1 MPDPSSTP
9 LAIASGVSSVDLLAD
24 LKSARIWL
32 LWKLEPDETPGKKAR
47 KVPYY
52 VNGKRRQG
60 QLDSPTD
67 RQQLSTF
74 DAAETALNGSNGFYS
89 GIGIALGADGR
100 GGYVQGI
107 DLDDIE
113 ANGLSDIANGWVRG
127 DFAGKGYAEISPS
140 GKGMHIIGYGRAF
153 APLGANGSGIE
164 AYTGG
169 RFFTFTAQSALFDSP
184 CEAFDLAEFAETVLA
199 SRHGRKSDQPRDQL
213 PITIVAAQT
222 VVELRSALA
231 HLRSDD
237 RDLWVRMG
245 MALKELGD
253 TGRGVWLDWSQ
264 TSEKYDPL
272 DAARC
277 WDSFKPKATGY
288 QAVFAEAQRQ
298 GWVNPAS
305 NAAQLPATS
314 VTSATASRQLLGR
327 SLSSVSMRA
336 IEWLWEG
343 WIPIGY
349 LTIFAGE
356 SGAGKSTV
364 VADIA
369 ARASTG
375 DPWPGEP
382 IDRRRPPG
390 HVLWLGS
397 EDSAEEMT
405 VPRLTAC
412 GADLANIVE
421 ITGASVGGNLTTFSL
436 QDDLDEVQRWLTY
449 ARAENR
455 PFQMLVIDPIT
466 SYLPGQRLRK
476 VDLNDAGQ
484 LRSILEPWLRLASE
498 QNIAI
503 VCVTHFSK
511 DTSRSMLN
519 RVLGSAAFAQTC
531 RSLCAVVQ
539 QPPNEEGAVDPHAKV
554 LMQVK
559 GNLPE
564 HPGGAWRFT
573 TEKVEIGTDPRNG
586 KPIVATRPDWG
597 ELDAA
602 LSPEN
607 VVGKARGP
615 VSNKSNTFRLWL
627 KNYFSRFGPEE
638 WVETETV
645 LATAV
650 SVDQIVTQSWWNKR
664 SSEFLHKRN
673 DGGKWLCR
681 PKSAPSET
689 P

>member
-1 MPDPSSTP
+1 MPDPSLTP
-9 LAIASGVSSVDLLAD
+9 SATATPSVGLLAD
-24 LKSARIWL
+24 LQSERIRL
-32 LWKLEPDETPGKKAR
+32 LWKFEPVETPGKKPR

-52 VNGKRRQG
+52 INGKRRQG
-60 QLDSPTD
+60 ALDSPLD
-67 RQQLSTF
+67 RQQLATF
-74 DAAETALNGSNGFYS
+74 NDATAALNGNNGFYS
-89 GIGIALGADGR
+89 GIGIALGADSR
-100 GGYVQGI
+100 GGYVQGC

-113 ANGLSDIANGWVRG
+113 ANGLSDIANCFVRG
-127 DFAGKGYAEISPS
+127 DFAGKGYVEASPS
-140 GKGMHIIGYGRAF
+140 GNGLHILGYGRSF

-164 AYTGG
+164 VYTGG
-169 RFFTFTAQSALFDSP
+169 RFFTFTGRQALFDSP
-184 CEAFDLAEFAETVLA
+184 CEAFDIAEFTESVLKPLH
-199 SRHGRKSDQPRDQL
+199 SRRSDQPSGQI
-213 PITIVAAQT
+213 PVTIVAVQT
-222 VVELRSALA
+222 IVELRSALA

-245 MALKELGD
+245 MALKELGE
-253 TGRGVWLDWSQ
+253 TGRGLWMDWSQ
-264 TSEKYDPL
+264 TSVKFDPR

-277 WDSFKPKATGY
+277 WESFKPNATGY
-288 QAVFAEAQRQ
+288 QAAFAEAQRQ

-305 NAAQLPATS
+305 NAAQPPATS
-314 VTSATASRQLLGR
+314 VRSTTASRQLVGR
-327 SLSSVSMRA
+327 SLSSVAMRA

-364 VADIA
+364 LADIA
-369 ARASTG
+369 ARVSTG
-375 DPWPGEP
+375 APWPGEP
-382 IDRRRPPG
+382 ANRRRPPG
-390 HVLWLGS
+390 RVLWLGS

-421 ITGASVGGNLTTFSL
+421 ITGTRVDGNLTTFSL
-436 QDDLDEVQRWLTY
+436 QDDLTEVERWLKY

-455 PFQMLVIDPIT
+455 PFQMLVIDPVT

-484 LRSILEPWLRLASE
+484 LRNILEPWLRLANE

-539 QPPNEEGAVDPHAKV
+539 QPSNDDGGGDPHAKV

-573 TEKVEIGTDPRNG
+573 TEKAEIGVDPRNG

-615 VSNKSNTFRLWL
+615 VSNKPNVFGLWL
-627 KNYFSRFGPEE
+627 KSYFARFGPEQ
-638 WVETETV
+638 WVEAETV
-645 LATAV
+645 LAAAV
-650 SVDQIVTQSWWNKR
+650 SVEKIVTQSWWNKH
-664 SSEFLHKRN
+664 SSDFLHKRN

-681 PKSAPSET
+681 LKIAPSET